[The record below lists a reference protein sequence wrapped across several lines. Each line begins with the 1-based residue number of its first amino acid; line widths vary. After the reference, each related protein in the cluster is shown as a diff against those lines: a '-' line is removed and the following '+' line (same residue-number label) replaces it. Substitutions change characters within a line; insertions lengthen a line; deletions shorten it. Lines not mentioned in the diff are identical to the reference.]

1 MSEISAPETHPLP
14 LALLVGFAGSRR
26 FVRDDSLSADART
39 AAEQAIQAHLKSMLE
54 ALPRVLGLEAATPN
68 TGPVLI
74 CGVSSFASGADQ
86 MFSRCCQQLGW
97 RQEVLLPQAWAEFLA
112 ARNADGVPDFT
123 PAEAAAAQQL
133 FDSPHILDRR
143 VASTALG
150 RHERFED
157 VNLEISRQADVVI
170 CLRREGQSGRRGGT
184 DNLWQESQARQRPC
198 LMIGVSVSPEGQ
210 VTFTEEWFHR
220 ATFQPPSLPAELRGL
235 GTAATGPVSLPEY
248 CTALKN
254 FASGQSRWKQNIFRW
269 CAVAIIGT
277 HVGATV
283 LALLAIEFHHKHDLE
298 HIVPWLL
305 CVELLLLSAG
315 FLTHS
320 YLHSSRAAPTWA
332 MSRLVA
338 EIARSVLSLKGVPS
352 RLTHLFSLPL
362 PETVQP
368 LLKTLNVLHL
378 AEGQSCATSHWTETR
393 DTYVHGRIDDRQKG
407 QLQFYERST
416 RRAEGWLHLAHWVFF
431 IASLSAFAATL
442 LKLTLVSETLQWLAN
457 EDLRKLTTE
466 VAGFLAVIL
475 PLLAVAALSL
485 AASVDLEAQ
494 VKIYH
499 KMVHDLQ
506 VQKQLLINAASERA
520 FVSQSLETE
529 RQLVGETLAWYWRR
543 SFTSVA

>member
-1 MSEISAPETHPLP
+1 MSNLNSAPPDSTHPLP
-14 LALLVGFAGSRR
+14 LFVLVGFGGSRS
-26 FVRDDSLSADART
+26 FATPDTLSPEAQRKVA
-39 AAEQAIQAHLKSMLE
+39 QAIEEHLRSVLE
-54 ALPRVLGLEAATPN
+54 SLPRLLGLQVDRH
-68 TGPVLI
+68 PV
-74 CGVSSFASGADQ
+74 CGVSSLASGADQ

-97 RQEVLLPQAWAEFLA
+97 RQEVLLPQGWTEFLA
-112 ARNADGVPDFT
+112 AKNSTGQPDFS
-123 PAEAAAAQQL
+123 PAQAEVAEQL
-133 FDSPHILDRR
+133 FASPHVLERR
-143 VASTALG
+143 VASTALD

-170 CLRREGQSGRRGGT
+170 CLRREGHSGRRGGT
-184 DNLWQESQARQRPC
+184 DHLWQESQARQRPC

-210 VTFTEEWFHR
+210 VTFNEKWFHR
-220 ATFQPPSLPAELRGL
+220 EKLQPPRLPAELGGL
-235 GTAATGPVSLPEY
+235 GMVSMGTVSLPAY
-248 CTALKN
+248 CTALKK
-254 FASGQSRWKQNIFRW
+254 FASGQSRWKQTIFRW

-283 LALLAIEFHHKHDLE
+283 LALLAIKIHAK

-315 FLTHS
+315 FLAHS

-338 EIARSVLSLKGVPS
+338 EIARSVLSLKEVPG

-378 AEGQSCATSHWTETR
+378 AEVQTRSTSHWTETR
-393 DTYVHGRIDDRQKG
+393 DTYVHGRIEDSRSG
-407 QLQFYERST
+407 QLPYYSRST
-416 RRAEGWLHLAHWVFF
+416 RRAEGWLHLAHRAFF
-431 IASLSAFAATL
+431 VASLLAFAATL
-442 LKLTLVSETLQWLAN
+442 LKLILVSISADSNDPAHLSKSATAAI
-457 EDLRKLTTE
+457 E
-466 VAGFLAVIL
+466 VAGFLAVVL

-494 VKIYH
+494 VKTYR

-506 VQKQLLINAASERA
+506 VQKQLLTNAASERA
-520 FVSQSLETE
+520 FVSQALETE

-543 SFTSVA
+543 SFTSVT

>member
-1 MSEISAPETHPLP
+1 MSQLAAMDSQALP
-14 LALLVGFAGSRR
+14 LAVLVGFGGSRNFFPTLDLPQESR
-26 FVRDDSLSADART
+26 AKIDQSIES
-39 AAEQAIQAHLKSMLE
+39 HLQSILE
-54 ALPRVLGLEAATPN
+54 ALPRQLGLSSKQF
-68 TGPVLI
+68 LL
-74 CGVSSFASGADQ
+74 CGVSSLASGADQ

-97 RQEVLLPQAWAEFLA
+97 RQEVLLPQGWTEFLA
-112 ARNADGVPDFT
+112 AKNSTGQPDFS
-123 PAEAAAAQQL
+123 PAQAEAAEQL
-133 FDSPHILDRR
+133 FQSPHVLERR
-143 VASTALG
+143 VASTALD

-170 CLRREGQSGRRGGT
+170 CLRREGHSGRRGGT
-184 DNLWQESQARQRPC
+184 DHLWQESQARERPC

-220 ATFQPPSLPAELRGL
+220 EKLQPPRLPAELGGL
-235 GTAATGPVSLPEY
+235 GMVSMETVSLPAY
-248 CTALKN
+248 CTALKK
-254 FASGQSRWKQNIFRW
+254 FASGQSRWKQTIFRW

-283 LALLAIEFHHKHDLE
+283 LALLAIKIHAE

-315 FLTHS
+315 FLAHS

-338 EIARSVLSLKGVPS
+338 EIARSVLSLKEVPG

-378 AEGQSCATSHWTETR
+378 AEVQTRSTSHWTETR
-393 DTYVHGRIDDRQKG
+393 DTYVHGRIEDSRSG
-407 QLQFYERST
+407 QLPYYSRST
-416 RRAEGWLHLAHWVFF
+416 RRAEGWLHLAHRAFF
-431 IASLSAFAATL
+431 VASLLAFAATL
-442 LKLTLVSETLQWLAN
+442 LKLILVSISADSNDPAHLSKSATAAI
-457 EDLRKLTTE
+457 E
-466 VAGFLAVIL
+466 VAGFLAVVL

-494 VKIYH
+494 VKTYR

-506 VQKQLLINAASERA
+506 VQKQLLTNAASERA
-520 FVSQSLETE
+520 FVSQALETE

-543 SFTSVA
+543 SFTSVT